1 MGVGGIILR
10 NRLSVDESERFWKF
24 VCLNSLYYQLC
35 IQIIQKYGLNND
47 HLCEIQ
53 DGGYNGCY
61 IADNVKFW

>member
-10 NRLSVDESERFWKF
+10 TRLCVDESESFWQF
-24 VCLNSLYYQLC
+24 VCFNSFYCQRC
-35 IQIIQKYGLNND
+35 IQIIQEYGLNHV